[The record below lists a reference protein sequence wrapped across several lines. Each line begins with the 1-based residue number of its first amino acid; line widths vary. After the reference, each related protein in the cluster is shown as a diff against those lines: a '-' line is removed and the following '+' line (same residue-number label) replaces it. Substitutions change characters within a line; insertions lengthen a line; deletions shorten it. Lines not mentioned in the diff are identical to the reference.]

1 MPAGD
6 KGDKPMLGNRWEYSP
21 LASAGDNIWRFAV
34 DPLLRL
40 FATDL
45 LTAMQR
51 LRAAIQIVLTVAL
64 ALIPVSIFYKT
75 GHTLTASGLLFDIAG
90 ALRLFLLE
98 ENTQALSGFAENE
111 HGNLPSVA
119 MRELVMPEA
128 GPFYEERVGNEMSNF
143 YYRKRGVLFLFI
155 GFVLQM
161 IADLVG

>member
-1 MPAGD
+1 MSGD
-6 KGDKPMLGNRWEYSP
+6 RWEYSP
-21 LASAGDNIWRFAV
+21 LARAGDNVWHYAI

-45 LTAMQR
+45 LVATQR
-51 LRAAIQIVLTVAL
+51 LRAVIQIVLAVAIV
-64 ALIPVSIFYKT
+64 LIPVSIFYKT
-75 GHTLTASGLLFDIAG
+75 GHALTASGLLFDIAG

-98 ENTQALSGFAENE
+98 ENTHALSGFVENE
-111 HGNLPSVA
+111 FGNLPSVA

-128 GPFYEERVGNEMSNF
+128 GPFNEDREGNEISQF
-143 YYRKRGVLFLFI
+143 YYRKRGVFFLFI